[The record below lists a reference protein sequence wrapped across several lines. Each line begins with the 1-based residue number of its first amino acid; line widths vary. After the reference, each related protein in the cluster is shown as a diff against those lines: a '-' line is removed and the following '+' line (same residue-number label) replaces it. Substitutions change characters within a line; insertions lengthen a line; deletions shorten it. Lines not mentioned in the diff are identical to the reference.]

1 MSKYTVTIKEDD
13 NEQEELLLLAYRR
26 ENYWSLHSIQEI
38 VRKWQRGKYNE
49 DMTTDQLMNM
59 IEEEIPACI
68 WEV

>member
-13 NEQEELLLLAYRR
+13 NEQEELILLAYRR
-26 ENYWSLHSIQEI
+26 KNYWSLHNIHEI
-38 VRKWQRGKYNE
+38 CRKWQRGKYNE
-49 DMTTDQLMNM
+49 DMTTDQLINM